1 MALTY
6 NTILR
11 EVAVTTNALAGTATP
26 AGLNAVYNT
35 VPLRV
40 SNFNAATGSAVFPF
54 RFLLDKILNA
64 QEALFLALAF
74 TPANPLRG
82 FIESQTDAL
91 PYGAPI
97 LVNSASLP
105 IVGAYGAVR
114 DAESGEPCT
123 LNELEQ
129 IRLRHQASWMV
140 LQVYEYA
147 ILDKRIYHTR
157 EEAGV
162 IVDVCAYTRPD
173 TDTLDLTSDIL
184 LPDILGPAIVQ
195 GAISECFRDDEY
207 TEQAAQAGVIYSGWL
222 TALKAGLSE
231 VRPQSN
237 PTPDAQKE
245 YATA

>member
-6 NTILR
+6 NTVLR

-35 VPLRV
+35 VPLTIA
-40 SNFNAATGSAVFPF
+40 NFNAATGSAVFPF
-54 RFLLDKILNA
+54 NFLLDKILNA
-64 QEALFLALAF
+64 QEALFMALAF

-97 LVNSASLP
+97 LVNAASLP
-105 IVGAYGAVR
+105 VIGTYGAVR

-129 IRLRHQASWMV
+129 IRLRHLASSWMI

-157 EEAGV
+157 EEV
-162 IVDVCAYTRPD
+162 IVDVCAYVRPD
-173 TDTLDLTSDIL
+173 TDTLDLTSNIL

-207 TEQAAQAGVIYSGWL
+207 MEQAAQAGTIYSGWL

-231 VRPQSN
+231 VKPQSN
-237 PTPDAQKE
+237 PTPDAQKG
-245 YATA
+245 YIAA

>member
-6 NTILR
+6 SSVLR
-11 EVAVTTNALAGTATP
+11 QVAITTNALAGTATP
-26 AGLNAVYNT
+26 AGLNTAYNT
-35 VPLRV
+35 VPLTIA
-40 SNFNAATGSAVFPF
+40 NFNATTGSAVFPF
-54 RFLLDKILNA
+54 NFLKDKILNA
-64 QEALFLALAF
+64 QEALFMALAF
-74 TPANPLRG
+74 TAANPLRG

-91 PYGAPI
+91 TYGASI
-97 LVNSASLP
+97 LVNAAALP
-105 IVGAYGAVR
+105 VVGAYGAVR

-129 IRLRHQASWMV
+129 IRLRHLASSWMI

-147 ILDKRIYHTR
+147 VLDKRVYHTR
-157 EEAGV
+157 EEV

-173 TDTLDLTSDIL
+173 TDTLDLTSNIL

-207 TEQAAQAGVIYSGWL
+207 MEQAAQAGAIYSGWL

-237 PTPDAQKE
+237 PTPDAQKA
-245 YATA
+245 YTAI